1 MSSFPVQLPWNWNS
15 CLIHLFLP
23 RDEDDDDLSFS
34 SINCIVDPRQPP
46 RCVRSVLIIR
56 LRKGEEEEQVED
68 QNYYFIDLQ
77 HLAMSVIMQRRSM
90 ILSHIIIL
98 RPFGI

>member
-46 RCVRSVLIIR
+46 RCVRSVLIR
-56 LRKGEEEEQVED
+56 LREDEEEAQVED

-77 HLAMSVIMQRRSM
+77 HLAMSVIM
-90 ILSHIIIL
+90 
-98 RPFGI
+98 